1 VSSRPGWR
9 LGLAAR
15 AALAMTAVA
24 AVAVLLAGLVSLQ
37 LVRGA
42 AEAQSLS
49 ALKRQAEV
57 VSSLTD
63 RSAGAGP
70 GPQQRARFLRLIR
83 LQRVSVG
90 MVTPAGKATGPT
102 AAALRPADL
111 TALQADR
118 AVSGVRRAAGR
129 RVLLAGQPFE
139 SGGALVLMQPATV
152 ARSVVEDVLRRTLL
166 ALLVGL
172 VGAAAAGTLLARRL
186 AAPLQRAAA
195 AAHQMA
201 SGARDVRLPAGGPAE
216 VAEVAVALNT
226 LAGALTTSESRQREF
241 LLSISHELR
250 TPLTAVKGYA
260 EAIADGVVPAGE
272 LPATGRTMLAEAT
285 RLERLV
291 SDLLDLARLGAQDFR
306 VDPRPVDLVELVRE
320 AGRVWAARSSREG
333 VDLLVEVAPVSLVA
347 VTDGTRVRQ
356 ILDGLAENALR
367 VTPAGAVIV
376 LAARRDGGSAV
387 LQVRDGGPGLTP
399 EDLSVAFERSALY
412 DRYRG
417 VRRVGTGLG
426 LALVAGLA
434 ARLGGT
440 ASAGTAPE
448 GGAAFT
454 ITLPLA
460 PDPAAAGRG
469 ASAGRVAD
477 PVPTPAVTPAG
488 GASTGAG

>member
-1 VSSRPGWR
+1 MTAPGAR
-9 LGLAAR
+9 QLGLAAR

-24 AVAVLLAGLVSLQ
+24 GVAVLLAGLASLQ

-63 RSAGAGP
+63 RPASNGS
-70 GPQQRARFLRLIR
+70 PQQRARFLRLIR
-83 LQRVSVG
+83 LQRVTVG
-90 MVTPAGKATGPT
+90 MVSTAGMPTGPT
-102 AAALRPADL
+102 AAALRPADVA
-111 TALQADR
+111 ALQDGSPVA
-118 AVSGVRRAAGR
+118 GVRRLNGD

-139 SGGALVLMQPATV
+139 SGGALVLTQPATV
-152 ARSVVEDVLRRTLL
+152 ARSVVADVLRRTLL
-166 ALLVGL
+166 ALLIGL
-172 VGAAAAGTLLARRL
+172 LGAAAAGALLARRL
-186 AAPLQRAAA
+186 ASPLRRAAA

-201 SGARDVRLPAGGPAE
+201 TGARDVRLAPEGPAE
-216 VAEVAVALNT
+216 VAEVAVALNS
-226 LAGALTTSESRQREF
+226 LAGALTTSEGRQREF
-241 LLSISHELR
+241 LLSVSHELR

-272 LPATGRTMLAEAT
+272 LAATGRTMLAEAS

-306 VDPRPVDLVELVRE
+306 VDLLPVDLVELVRE
-320 AGRVWAARSSREG
+320 AGRVWAARCSREG
-333 VDLLVEVAPVSLVA
+333 VQLGVEAPVGPLVA
-347 VTDGTRVRQ
+347 RTDATRLRQ

-376 LAARRDGGSAV
+376 LAVAREGAEAV

-399 EDLSVAFERSALY
+399 DDLAVAFERSALY

-434 ARLGGT
+434 SRLGGT
-440 ASAGTAPE
+440 ASAGSALE

-454 ITLPLA
+454 IRLPLEPA
-460 PDPAAAGRG
+460 DDPTGG
-469 ASAGRVAD
+469 
-477 PVPTPAVTPAG
+477 TP
-488 GASTGAG
+488 